1 MIPLLAALLA
11 AVLAAP
17 GGTTEDGPPLSATAP
32 SLAASLSCPSSS
44 GPRPA
49 GRGGRTQPESVL
61 LVHGTGSNSAES
73 WSWNYLRA
81 LPELGFVV
89 CTVDLPDRSLGDIQ
103 VATEYVVYAVREM
116 AARFGRPVDVIGHS
130 QGGLEARWALRW
142 WPGLRRLVD
151 DDVSLGTPNH
161 GTSDADW
168 YCRGRRS
175 CPPAVQQL
183 RTDSRFLAALNQGDE
198 TPGDVS
204 YTTVAS
210 LDDEVVRPVQSP
222 ALVGAVNVV
231 VQDLCPG
238 RPVHHAG
245 FLHDAATFAVVLDA
259 LTRPGPAD
267 PRAFDP
273 AVCTAPWMPGVVE
286 PFTGNVIF
294 YGNSL
299 VALLGYRDNVD
310 AEPPV
315 APYAAGR

>member
-17 GGTTEDGPPLSATAP
+17 GGTTEDGPPLSVTAE

-44 GPRPA
+44 GAR
-49 GRGGRTQPESVL
+49 PESVL
-61 LVHGTGSNSAES
+61 LVHGTATNSAES
-73 WSWNYLRA
+73 WSWNYVRA
-81 LPELGFVV
+81 LPGLGFVV

-168 YCRGRRS
+168 YCRGRS

-267 PRAFDP
+267 PEAFDP

-294 YGNSL
+294 YGNAL
-299 VALLGYRDNVD
+299 VALAGYPDDVE

-315 APYAAGR
+315 APYANGR